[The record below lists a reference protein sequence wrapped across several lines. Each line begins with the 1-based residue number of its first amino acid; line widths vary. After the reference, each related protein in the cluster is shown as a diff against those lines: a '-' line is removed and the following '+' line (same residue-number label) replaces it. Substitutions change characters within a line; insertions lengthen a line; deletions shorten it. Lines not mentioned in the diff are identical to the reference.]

1 MCENSKSFF
10 KTCFCF
16 QFEEAGR
23 KFYFSVRFINN
34 STQDLMKGF
43 LLTLVLIFGTLP
55 LFAQDRV
62 EERLRDKLAT
72 MRSDEKIRVIIYMA
86 EQVDL
91 DAMEQDFRAR
101 KAGKAIRHYETVSRL
116 RAVAE
121 QSQRG
126 ILNELSERA
135 QRGEAEQ
142 IEQLW
147 IANMILGNLS
157 KQTILD
163 LAQRADVGM
172 IYEDGLLELDAPVEQ
187 TQAPSVPNGS
197 ELGLRRINAHR
208 LWELGYTGAGSLVMG
223 IDTGVF
229 GTHPA
234 LVGKWRGE
242 EPGVMWYHAWFD
254 QRSNPSSVPTDY
266 GSTKHGSHTMGTMV
280 GLQASTND
288 TIGVAFGAK
297 WIAAPTID
305 VGFSPHTS
313 FTLRAFQWAADPD
326 SNGID
331 NGDVPDVIA
340 NSYQDPN
347 VASQQC
353 GATAGGYW
361 TVIQALET
369 MGTAVI
375 FSAGNSGP
383 NAQTLT
389 PPKNNPNIFTVGA
402 IDAAT
407 NNIANFSSRGP
418 SSCGASIVKPEVV
431 APGVSV
437 RSANSA
443 TGYGNLSGT
452 SMACPHVAGAIALL
466 KEVNPSLTGVQIRD
480 ILYETA
486 TDLGTPGPDNTF
498 GNGLIDVWAAYQY
511 ISSTMIF
518 RVDGFVIDA
527 QTGDTLRNARVK
539 NLNSN
544 VEVTTTNGKFSFAL
558 PDTGVYLFATS
569 LNPNS
574 PTGYISRVDTLYAPE
589 DSTVY
594 TMTILL
600 ERKPNPTLSVSALQ
614 GITFNLTG
622 LDSSEATLT
631 ISNTGAPFSEL
642 DYQLELQ
649 GGLGGLKNDVMG
661 AKTNTLL
668 GANRFRGNL
677 YSVTETTKLK
687 EIQSYHFLYR
697 PSTTFKFYV
706 YENSTQSGRYAKV
719 FESNPV
725 VVEPPFDGFVR
736 SGPMNVTLQ
745 SGKFYIIGA
754 SWDSLTTHY
763 QGPGAGNLS
772 FGSFNA
778 GVLLNNANMP
788 DSLTPTTSSLPYHM
802 IISTTSGKFI
812 SVSDLQGDTLQS
824 GASRDHLVRVNTAG
838 LDETDTYTAAIRITS
853 SDTLNSVFTVPI
865 TLNFTMLSTPTPIT
879 EGNSTLPKT
888 FALGQNYPNPFNPTT
903 IISYQL
909 PTASEVRLELY
920 DVLGRKISTLVN
932 ARQPAGYY
940 NFTLNASNLAT
951 GIYFYR
957 LQANDFVQTKKMIL
971 VK

>member
-1 MCENSKSFF
+1 LNIHEENHTFNFF
-10 KTCFCF
+10 H
-16 QFEEAGR
+16 QSIIQQ
-23 KFYFSVRFINN
+23 SV
-34 STQDLMKGF
+34 MKNFG
-43 LLTLVLIFGTLP
+43 LSLVLLFSALS
-55 LFAQDRV
+55 LFAQERI
-62 EERLRDKLAT
+62 EERLREKLAS
-72 MRSDEKIRVIIYMA
+72 MRPEEKIRVIIYMA

-91 DAMEQDFRAR
+91 NALERDFTAR
-101 KAGKAIRHYETVSRL
+101 KAGKAVRHYETVARL
-116 RAVAE
+116 RTLAE

-126 ILNELSERA
+126 VLNELSERA
-135 QRGEAEQ
+135 RRGEAEQ
-142 IEQLW
+142 IEQMWL
-147 IANMILGNLS
+147 ANMILGYLS

-163 LAQRADVGM
+163 LAQRADIGM
-172 IYEDGLLELDAPVEQ
+172 IYEDGLLELDAPVAQ
-187 TQAPSVPNGS
+187 SQAPAVPNGS
-197 ELGLRRINAHR
+197 EPGLRRINAHR
-208 LWELGYTGAGSLVMG
+208 LWALGYTGAGSLVMN

-242 EPGVMWYHAWFD
+242 QPGVMWYHAWYD
-254 QRSNPSSVPTDY
+254 QRTNPSQVPTDY
-266 GSTKHGSHTMGTMV
+266 GTSKHGSHTMGTMV
-280 GLQASTND
+280 GLQAGTND

-305 VGFSPHTS
+305 VGFNPHTS

-353 GATAGGYW
+353 SATAGGYW

-383 NAQTLT
+383 NPRTLT

-402 IDAAT
+402 IDAST
-407 NNIANFSSRGP
+407 NAIANFSSRGP
-418 SSCGASIVKPEVV
+418 STCNANVIKPEVV
-431 APGVSV
+431 APGVNV
-437 RSANSA
+437 RSAYSA
-443 TGYGNLSGT
+443 TGYGTASGT

-466 KEVNPSLTGVQIRD
+466 KEVNPSLTAVQIRN

-486 TDLGTPGPDNTF
+486 TDLGAAGPDNTF

-518 RVDGFVIDA
+518 RVDGYVIDA

-539 NLNSN
+539 NLNTN
-544 VEVTTTNGKFSFAL
+544 VEVITTNGKFSFAL
-558 PDTGVYLFATS
+558 PDTGMYLFATS

-574 PTGYISRVDTLYAPE
+574 PTGYISRIDTLYAPE
-589 DSTVY
+589 DSTIY
-594 TMTILL
+594 TLTIFLQ
-600 ERKPNPTLSVSALQ
+600 RKPNPTLSVSATN

-622 LDSSEATLT
+622 LDSAEATLT
-631 ISNTGAPFSEL
+631 ISNTGLPFSEL
-642 DYQLELQ
+642 VYRLELQ
-649 GGLGGLKNDVMG
+649 GGLGGLKNDVFG
-661 AKTNTLL
+661 SKTNTLL

-677 YSVTETTKLK
+677 YSVTQTTKLK

-706 YENSTQSGRYAKV
+706 YENSTATGRYAKV
-719 FESNPV
+719 FESNDV
-725 VVEPPFDGFVR
+725 VMNPPFDGFVR
-736 SGPMNVTLQ
+736 SGPMNLTLRA
-745 SGKFYIIGA
+745 GRFYIIGA
-754 SWDSLTTHY
+754 AWDSLTTHY
-763 QGPGAGNLS
+763 QGPGSGNLS
-772 FGSFNA
+772 FGSFSS
-778 GVLLNNANMP
+778 GVLLNNATMP
-788 DSLTPTTSSLPYHM
+788 DSLTPVTSSLPYHM
-802 IISTTSGKFI
+802 ILSTTSGRFI
-812 SVSDLQGDTLQS
+812 SVSNLQGDTLMAGES
-824 GASRDHLVRVNTAG
+824 NDHLVRVNTAG
-838 LDETDTYTAAIRITS
+838 LDETNTYTAAIRITS

-865 TLNFTMLSTPTPIT
+865 SLNFTTLSTPTPIT
-879 EGNSTLPKT
+879 EERSTLPKE
-888 FALGQNYPNPFNPTT
+888 FALAQNYPNPFNPTT
-903 IISYQL
+903 IIAYQL
-909 PTASEVRLELY
+909 PTASDVRLELF

-932 ARQPAGYY
+932 ARQSAGYY
-940 NFTLNASNLAT
+940 TFTLNASNLAT

-957 LQANDFVQTKKMIL
+957 LQAGNFVETKKMML

>member
-1 MCENSKSFF
+1 
-10 KTCFCF
+10 
-16 QFEEAGR
+16 
-23 KFYFSVRFINN
+23 
-34 STQDLMKGF
+34 MKGF
-43 LLTLVLIFGTLP
+43 HLLLVLLFSALP
-55 LFAQDRV
+55 LFAQERV

-72 MRSDEKIRVIIYMA
+72 MRADEKVRVIVYMA

-91 DAMEQDFRAR
+91 NAMERNFSAR
-101 KAGKAIRHYETVSRL
+101 KAGKSVRHYETVSRL
-116 RAVAE
+116 RALAE

-126 ILNELSERA
+126 VLNELSERA

-142 IEQLW
+142 LEQLW
-147 IANMILGNLS
+147 IANMIVGNLS

-187 TQAPSVPNGS
+187 SQASSVPNGS
-197 ELGLRRINAHR
+197 EIGLRRINAHR

-229 GTHPA
+229 ATHPA

-242 EPGVMWYHAWFD
+242 EPGVMWYHAWLD
-254 QRSNPSSVPTDY
+254 QRATPSSIPTDY

-383 NAQTLT
+383 GTQTLT
-389 PPKNNPNIFTVGA
+389 PPKNNANIFTVGA
-402 IDAAT
+402 IDGNT
-407 NNIANFSSRGP
+407 GNIASFSSRGP
-418 SSCGASIVKPEVV
+418 SSCGSGIIKPEVV

-466 KEVNPSLTGVQIRD
+466 KEVNPSLTAVQIRD

-486 TDLGTPGPDNTF
+486 TDLGTAGMDNTF

-539 NLNSN
+539 NMNSDIE
-544 VEVTTTNGKFSFAL
+544 VVTTSGKFSFAL
-558 PDTGVYLFATS
+558 PDTGMYLFATS
-569 LNPNS
+569 LDANS
-574 PTGYISRVDTLYAPE
+574 PTGYISRVDTLYAPT

-594 TMTILL
+594 SLTILL
-600 ERKPNPTLSVSALQ
+600 ERKPNPTLSVSATD
-614 GITFNLTG
+614 GIAFNLTG
-622 LDSSEATLT
+622 LDSSEAVLT
-631 ISNTGAPFSEL
+631 VSNTGATFSEL
-642 DYQLELQ
+642 GYRLELQ

-661 AKTNTLL
+661 SKTNTLL

-677 YSVTETTKLK
+677 YAITETTKLK

-706 YENSTQSGRYAKV
+706 YENSAQSGRYAKV
-719 FESNPV
+719 FESTAV
-725 VVEPPFDGFVR
+725 TMDSPFDGMVR
-736 SGPMNVTLQ
+736 SGPMNLTLQ
-745 SGKFYIIGA
+745 SGRFYIIGA
-754 SWDSLTTHY
+754 SWDSLTTHF

-772 FGSFNA
+772 FGNFSA
-778 GVLLNNANMP
+778 GVLVNQATMP

-802 IISTTSGKFI
+802 ILSTTSGKFI
-812 SVSDLQGDTLQS
+812 SVSNLQGDTLQS
-824 GASRDHLVRVNTAG
+824 GATGEHLIRVNTAG

-853 SDTLNSVFTVPI
+853 SDTLSSVFTVPI
-865 TLNFTMLSTPTPIT
+865 TLNFTMLSAPTPIT
-879 EGNSTLPKT
+879 EGNSALPKA
-888 FALGQNYPNPFNPTT
+888 FALEQNYPNPFNPSTV
-903 IISYQL
+903 ISYQL
-909 PTASEVRLELY
+909 PAASEVRLELF

-932 ARQPAGYY
+932 ARQSAGYY
-940 NFTLNASNLAT
+940 NFTLNAGNLAT

-957 LQANDFVQTKKMIL
+957 LQANATNGASNGAFVQTKKLLL

>member
-1 MCENSKSFF
+1 MKN
-10 KTCFCF
+10 FCL
-16 QFEEAGR
+16 
-23 KFYFSVRFINN
+23 SLI
-34 STQDLMKGF
+34 
-43 LLTLVLIFGTLP
+43 LLFGALP

-62 EERLRDKLAT
+62 EERLREKLAS
-72 MRSDEKIRVIIYMA
+72 MRSDEKIRVIVYMA

-91 DAMEQDFRAR
+91 NALERDFAAR
-101 KAGKAIRHYETVSRL
+101 KAGKAVRHYETVSRL
-116 RAVAE
+116 RALAE

-135 QRGEAEQ
+135 QRGEAEE
-142 IEQLW
+142 IEQMWL
-147 IANMILGNLS
+147 ANMILGNLS

-197 ELGLRRINAHR
+197 EPGLRRINAHR
-208 LWELGYTGAGSLVMG
+208 LWELGYTGAGSLVMN

-234 LVGKWRGE
+234 LAGKWRGE
-242 EPGVMWYHAWFD
+242 EAGVMWYHAWFD

-353 GATAGGYW
+353 SATAGGYW

-402 IDAAT
+402 IDAST

-418 SSCGASIVKPEVV
+418 SSCSPSIIKPEVV

-437 RSANSA
+437 RSVISA

-466 KEVNPSLTGVQIRD
+466 KEVNPSLTAVQIRD

-486 TDLGTPGPDNTF
+486 TDLGPVGPDNTF

-518 RVDGFVIDA
+518 RVDGYVIDA

-539 NLNSN
+539 NLNTN
-544 VEVTTTNGKFSFAL
+544 IEVITTNGKFSFAL
-558 PDTGVYLFATS
+558 PDTGTYLFATS

-589 DSTVY
+589 DSTIY
-594 TMTILL
+594 TVTILL
-600 ERKPNPTLSVSALQ
+600 ERKPNPTLSVNATQ
-614 GITFNLTG
+614 GISFSLTG
-622 LDSSEATLT
+622 LDSAEATLT
-631 ISNTGAPFSEL
+631 ISNSGPPFSEL
-642 DYQLELQ
+642 NYRLELQ
-649 GGLGGLKNDVMG
+649 GGLGGLKHDVMG
-661 AKTNTLL
+661 SKTNTLL

-697 PSTTFKFYV
+697 PSTTFKFFV
-706 YENSTQSGRYAKV
+706 YENSTLSGRYAKV
-719 FESNPV
+719 FESAPV
-725 VVEPPFDGFVR
+725 TESAPFDGFVR
-736 SGPMNVTLQ
+736 SGPMNLTLQ
-745 SGKFYIIGA
+745 AGKFYIIGA

-763 QGPGAGNLS
+763 QGPGTGNLA
-772 FGSFNA
+772 FGNFAS
-778 GVLLNNANMP
+778 GVLLNAQP
-788 DSLTPTTSSLPYHM
+788 TDSLTPTTSSLPYHM
-802 IISTTSGKFI
+802 IISTTSGKF
-812 SVSDLQGDTLQS
+812 VSLSPLDGDTLAS
-824 GASRDHLVRVNTAG
+824 GESRDHLVRVNTAG

-865 TLNFTMLSTPTPIT
+865 TLNFITLSTPTPIT
-879 EGNSTLPKT
+879 EERNTLPKE
-888 FALGQNYPNPFNPTT
+888 FALAQNYPNPFNPSTV
-903 IISYQL
+903 IAYQL
-909 PTASEVRLELY
+909 PTASDVRLELY

-932 ARQPAGYY
+932 TRQAAGYY
-940 NFTLNASNLAT
+940 TFTLNASNLAT

-957 LQANDFVQTKKMIL
+957 LQANATNGTSKTFVQTKKMML

>member
-1 MCENSKSFF
+1 
-10 KTCFCF
+10 
-16 QFEEAGR
+16 
-23 KFYFSVRFINN
+23 
-34 STQDLMKGF
+34 
-43 LLTLVLIFGTLP
+43 
-55 LFAQDRV
+55 
-62 EERLRDKLAT
+62 
-72 MRSDEKIRVIIYMA
+72 MRSDEKIRVIVYMA

-91 DAMEQDFRAR
+91 NALERDFAAR
-101 KAGKAIRHYETVSRL
+101 KAGKAVRHYETVSRL
-116 RAVAE
+116 RALAE

-135 QRGEAEQ
+135 QRGEAEE
-142 IEQLW
+142 IEQMWL
-147 IANMILGNLS
+147 ANMILGNLS

-197 ELGLRRINAHR
+197 EPGLRRINAHR
-208 LWELGYTGAGSLVMG
+208 LWELGYTGAGSLVMN

-234 LVGKWRGE
+234 LAGKWRGE
-242 EPGVMWYHAWFD
+242 EAGVMWYHAWFD

-353 GATAGGYW
+353 SATAGGYW

-402 IDAAT
+402 IDAST

-418 SSCGASIVKPEVV
+418 SSCSPSIIKPEVV

-437 RSANSA
+437 RSVISA

-466 KEVNPSLTGVQIRD
+466 KEVNPSLTAVQIRD

-486 TDLGTPGPDNTF
+486 TDLGPVGPDNTF

-518 RVDGFVIDA
+518 RVDGYVIDA

-539 NLNSN
+539 NLNTN
-544 VEVTTTNGKFSFAL
+544 IEVITTNGKFSFAL
-558 PDTGVYLFATS
+558 PDTGTYLFATS

-589 DSTVY
+589 DSTIY

-600 ERKPNPTLSVSALQ
+600 ERKPNPTLSVNATQ
-614 GITFNLTG
+614 GISFSLTG
-622 LDSSEATLT
+622 LDSAEATLT
-631 ISNTGAPFSEL
+631 ISNSGPPFSEL
-642 DYQLELQ
+642 NYRLELQ
-649 GGLGGLKNDVMG
+649 GGLGGLKHDVMG
-661 AKTNTLL
+661 SKTNTLL

-697 PSTTFKFYV
+697 PSTTFKFFV
-706 YENSTQSGRYAKV
+706 YENSTLSGRYAKV
-719 FESNPV
+719 FESAPV
-725 VVEPPFDGFVR
+725 TESAPFDGFVR
-736 SGPMNVTLQ
+736 SGPMNLTLQ
-745 SGKFYIIGA
+745 AGKFYIIGA

-763 QGPGAGNLS
+763 QGPGTGNLA
-772 FGSFNA
+772 FGNFAS
-778 GVLLNNANMP
+778 GVLLNAQP
-788 DSLTPTTSSLPYHM
+788 TDSLTPTTSSLPYHM
-802 IISTTSGKFI
+802 IISTTSGKF
-812 SVSDLQGDTLQS
+812 VSLSPLDGDTLAS
-824 GASRDHLVRVNTAG
+824 GESRDHLVRVNTAG

-865 TLNFTMLSTPTPIT
+865 TLNFITLSTPTPIT
-879 EGNSTLPKT
+879 EERNTLPKE
-888 FALGQNYPNPFNPTT
+888 FALAQNYPNPFNPSTV
-903 IISYQL
+903 IAYQL
-909 PTASEVRLELY
+909 PTASDVRLELY

-932 ARQPAGYY
+932 TRQAAGYY
-940 NFTLNASNLAT
+940 TFTLNASNLAT

-957 LQANDFVQTKKMIL
+957 LQANATNGTSKTFVQTKKMML

>member
-1 MCENSKSFF
+1 MKSFCLSVVLF
-10 KTCFCF
+10 
-16 QFEEAGR
+16 
-23 KFYFSVRFINN
+23 FSA
-34 STQDLMKGF
+34 
-43 LLTLVLIFGTLP
+43 LP
-55 LFAQDRV
+55 LFAQERV
-62 EERLRDKLAT
+62 EERLRERLAT
-72 MRSDEKIRVIIYMA
+72 MRADEKIRVIVYMA

-91 DAMEQDFRAR
+91 KALNRDFTAR
-101 KAGKAIRHYETVSRL
+101 KAGKAVRHYETVSRL
-116 RAVAE
+116 RALAE

-142 IEQLW
+142 LEQMW

-163 LAQRADVGM
+163 LAQRPDVAM

-187 TQAPSVPNGS
+187 SQASSVPNGS
-197 ELGLRRINAHR
+197 EPGLRRINAHR
-208 LWELGYTGAGSLVMG
+208 LWELGYTGAGSLVMN

-234 LVGKWRGE
+234 LAGKWRGE
-242 EPGVMWYHAWFD
+242 EAGVMWYHAWYD
-254 QRSNPSSVPTDY
+254 QRSTPSSTPTDY

-340 NSYQDPN
+340 NSYQDPS
-347 VASQQC
+347 VSSQQC
-353 GATAGGYW
+353 NATAGGYW
-361 TVIQALET
+361 TVIEALET

-402 IDAAT
+402 IDANT
-407 NNIANFSSRGP
+407 SIIASFSSRGP
-418 SSCGASIVKPEVV
+418 SSCGANIIKPEVS
-431 APGVSV
+431 APGVNV
-437 RSANSA
+437 RSATSA

-466 KEVNPSLTGVQIRD
+466 KEVNPSLTAVEIRD
-480 ILYETA
+480 ILFETA
-486 TDLGTPGPDNTF
+486 ADLGTTGPDNTY

-518 RVDGFVIDA
+518 RVDGYVIDA

-544 VEVTTTNGKFSFAL
+544 VEITTTNGKFSFAL
-558 PDTGVYLFATS
+558 PDTGTYLFATS

-574 PTGYISRVDTLYAPE
+574 PTGYISRIDTLYAPT
-589 DSTVY
+589 DSTIY

-600 ERKPNPTLSVSALQ
+600 ERKPNPTLNVSTTQ

-631 ISNTGAPFSEL
+631 ISNAGPPFSEL
-642 DYQLELQ
+642 SYQLELQ
-649 GGLGGLKNDVMG
+649 GGLGGLKSDVMG
-661 AKTNTLL
+661 SKTNTLL
-668 GANRFRGNL
+668 GARRFRGNL
-677 YSVTETTKLK
+677 YSISETTKLK

-697 PSTTFKFYV
+697 PSTKFKFFV
-706 YENSTQSGRYAKV
+706 YENSTLSGQYTKL
-719 FESNPV
+719 FESNDV
-725 VVEPPFDGFVR
+725 VMEPPFDGFVR
-736 SGPMNVTLQ
+736 SGAMNVNLQ
-745 SGKFYIIGA
+745 SGKFYIVGVA
-754 SWDSLTTHY
+754 WDSLTTHY
-763 QGPGAGNLS
+763 QGPGAGNLA
-772 FGSFNA
+772 FGSFA
-778 GVLLNNANMP
+778 SGVLLNTFPPP
-788 DSLTPTTSSLPYHM
+788 DSLTPTTTSLPYHM
-802 IISTTSGKFI
+802 ILSTTSGKFV
-812 SVSDLQGDTLQS
+812 SVSNVQGDTLQS
-824 GASRDHLVRVNTAG
+824 GESQEHLVRVNTAG
-838 LDETDTYTAAIRITS
+838 LDETNTYTASVRITS

-865 TLNFTMLSTPTPIT
+865 TLNFTMLSTPTPT
-879 EGNSTLPKT
+879 ERNSMLPKE
-888 FALGQNYPNPFNPTT
+888 FALAQNYPNPFNPTT
-903 IISYQL
+903 MIAYQL
-909 PTASEVRLELY
+909 PAASDVRLELY

-932 ARQPAGYY
+932 ARQSAGYY
-940 NFTLNASNLAT
+940 NFILNASNLAT

-957 LQANDFVQTKKMIL
+957 LQTNNFVQTKKMML

>member
-1 MCENSKSFF
+1 MKN
-10 KTCFCF
+10 FCLSLLLL
-16 QFEEAGR
+16 
-23 KFYFSVRFINN
+23 FSA
-34 STQDLMKGF
+34 
-43 LLTLVLIFGTLP
+43 LP
-55 LFAQDRV
+55 LSAQDRI
-62 EERLRDKLAT
+62 EERLREKLAS
-72 MRSDEKIRVIIYMA
+72 MRSDEKIRVIVYMA

-91 DAMEQDFRAR
+91 NALERDFAAR
-101 KAGKAIRHYETVSRL
+101 KAGKAVRHYETVSRL
-116 RAVAE
+116 RALAE

-142 IEQLW
+142 IEQMWL
-147 IANMILGNLS
+147 ANMILGNLS

-172 IYEDGLLELDAPVEQ
+172 IYEDVLLELDAPVEQ
-187 TQAPSVPNGS
+187 SQAPSVPNGS

-208 LWELGYTGAGSLVMG
+208 LWALGYTGAGSLVMN

-353 GATAGGYW
+353 SATAGGYW

-402 IDAAT
+402 IDAGT

-418 SSCGASIVKPEVV
+418 SSCSPSIIKPEVV
-431 APGVSV
+431 APGVNV

-466 KEVNPSLTGVQIRD
+466 KEVNPSLTAVQIRD

-486 TDLGTPGPDNTF
+486 TDLGASGPDNTF

-518 RVDGFVIDA
+518 RVDGYVIDA

-544 VEVTTTNGKFSFAL
+544 IEVITTNGKFSFAL
-558 PDTGVYLFATS
+558 PDTGTYLFATS

-589 DSTVY
+589 DSTIY
-594 TMTILL
+594 TMTIFL
-600 ERKPNPTLSVSALQ
+600 ERKPNPTLSVNATQ
-614 GITFNLTG
+614 GISFNLTG
-622 LDSSEATLT
+622 LDSAEATLT
-631 ISNTGAPFSEL
+631 ISNSGPPFSEL
-642 DYQLELQ
+642 NYSLELQ

-661 AKTNTLL
+661 SKTNTLL

-677 YSVTETTKLK
+677 YNITETTKLK

-697 PSTTFKFYV
+697 PSTTFKFFV
-706 YENSTQSGRYAKV
+706 YENSTLSGRYAKV
-719 FESNPV
+719 FESAPV
-725 VVEPPFDGFVR
+725 TESAPFDGFVR
-736 SGPMNVTLQ
+736 SGPMNLTLQ
-745 SGKFYIIGA
+745 AGKFYIIGV

-763 QGPGAGNLS
+763 QGPGAGNLA
-772 FGSFNA
+772 FGNFAA
-778 GVLLNNANMP
+778 GVLLNAQPP

-802 IISTTSGKFI
+802 IISTTSGKF
-812 SVSDLQGDTLQS
+812 VSLSPLEGDTLAS
-824 GASRDHLVRVNTAG
+824 GESRDHLVRVNTAG
-838 LDETDTYTAAIRITS
+838 LDETDTYTATIRITS

-865 TLNFTMLSTPTPIT
+865 TLNFTTLSTPTPIT
-879 EGNSTLPKT
+879 EERSTLPKE
-888 FALGQNYPNPFNPTT
+888 FALAQNYPNPFNPSTV
-903 IISYQL
+903 IAYQL
-909 PTASEVRLELY
+909 PTASDVRLELY

-932 ARQPAGYY
+932 TRQAAGYY
-940 NFTLNASNLAT
+940 TFTLNASNLAT

-957 LQANDFVQTKKMIL
+957 LQASATNSASNATFVQTKKMML

>member
-1 MCENSKSFF
+1 MKSF
-10 KTCFCF
+10 CLSLILL
-16 QFEEAGR
+16 
-23 KFYFSVRFINN
+23 FSA
-34 STQDLMKGF
+34 
-43 LLTLVLIFGTLP
+43 LP

-62 EERLRDKLAT
+62 EERLREKLAS
-72 MRSDEKIRVIIYMA
+72 MRSDEKIRVIVYMA

-91 DAMEQDFRAR
+91 NAMERDFTAR
-101 KAGKAIRHYETVSRL
+101 KAGKAVRHYETVSRL
-116 RAVAE
+116 RALAE

-142 IEQLW
+142 IEQMW

-163 LAQRADVGM
+163 LAQRTDVGM
-172 IYEDGLLELDAPVEQ
+172 IYEDGLLELDVPVEQ

-197 ELGLRRINAHR
+197 EPGLRRINAHR
-208 LWELGYTGAGSLVMG
+208 LWALGYTGAGSLVMN

-242 EPGVMWYHAWFD
+242 EAGVMWYHAWFD
-254 QRSNPSSVPTDY
+254 QRSTPSSVPTDY

-353 GATAGGYW
+353 SATAGGYW

-402 IDAAT
+402 IDANT
-407 NNIANFSSRGP
+407 GNIANFSSRGP
-418 SSCGASIVKPEVV
+418 SSCSPSIIKPEVV
-431 APGVSV
+431 APGVNV

-466 KEVNPSLTGVQIRD
+466 KEVNPSLTAVQIRD

-486 TDLGTPGPDNTF
+486 TDLGTTGPDNTF
-498 GNGLIDVWAAYQY
+498 GKGLIDVWAAYQY

-518 RVDGFVIDA
+518 RVDGYVIDA

-539 NLNSN
+539 NLNSDI
-544 VEVTTTNGKFSFAL
+544 EVTTTNGKFSFAL
-558 PDTGVYLFATS
+558 PDTGTYLFATS

-574 PTGYISRVDTLYAPE
+574 PTGYISRIDTLYAPE
-589 DSTVY
+589 DSTIY
-594 TMTILL
+594 TMTIFL
-600 ERKPNPTLSVSALQ
+600 ERKPNPTMNVSNAK
-614 GITFNLTG
+614 GITFNITG
-622 LDSSEATLT
+622 LDSSEARLT
-631 ISNTGAPFSEL
+631 VSNTGLPFSEL
-642 DYQLELQ
+642 VYNLELQ
-649 GGLGGLKNDVMG
+649 GGLGGLKNDVLG
-661 AKTNTLL
+661 SKTNTLL

-677 YSVTETTKLK
+677 YSVTQTTKLK

-697 PSTTFKFYV
+697 PSTTFKFFV
-706 YENSTQSGRYAKV
+706 YENSSLSGRYAKI
-719 FESNPV
+719 FESNDV
-725 VVEPPFDGFVR
+725 VMEPPFDGFVR
-736 SGPMNVTLQ
+736 SGPMNLTLQ
-745 SGKFYIIGA
+745 AGKFYIIGA

-763 QGPGAGNLS
+763 QGPGTGNLG
-772 FGSFNA
+772 FGMFSS
-778 GVLLNNANMP
+778 GVLLNSLPMP
-788 DSLTPTTSSLPYHM
+788 DSLSPTTSSLPYHM
-802 IISTTSGKFI
+802 ILSTTSGRFV
-812 SVSDLQGDTLQS
+812 SVSPTTGDTLAS
-824 GASRDHLVRVNTAG
+824 GESRDHIIRVNTAG
-838 LDETDTYTAAIRITS
+838 LDETDTYTASIRITS

-865 TLNFTMLSTPTPIT
+865 TLNFTMLSTPQPTT
-879 EGNSTLPKT
+879 ESGGMVPKE
-888 FALGQNYPNPFNPTT
+888 FALAQNYPNPFNPST

-909 PTASEVRLELY
+909 PSASDVRLELY

-932 ARQPAGYY
+932 ARQSAGYY
-940 NFTLNASNLAT
+940 NYTLNAANLAT

-957 LQANDFVQTKKMIL
+957 LQAGNFVQTKKMLL

>member
-1 MCENSKSFF
+1 MKN
-10 KTCFCF
+10 FCL
-16 QFEEAGR
+16 
-23 KFYFSVRFINN
+23 SLI
-34 STQDLMKGF
+34 
-43 LLTLVLIFGTLP
+43 LLFGALP

-62 EERLRDKLAT
+62 EERLREKLAS
-72 MRSDEKIRVIIYMA
+72 MRSDEKIRVIVYMA

-91 DAMEQDFRAR
+91 NALERDFAAR
-101 KAGKAIRHYETVSRL
+101 KAGKAVRHYETVSRL
-116 RAVAE
+116 RALAE

-135 QRGEAEQ
+135 QRGEAEE
-142 IEQLW
+142 IEQMWL
-147 IANMILGNLS
+147 ANMILGNLS

-197 ELGLRRINAHR
+197 EPGLRRINAHR
-208 LWELGYTGAGSLVMG
+208 LWELGYTGAGSLVMN

-234 LVGKWRGE
+234 LAGKWRGE
-242 EPGVMWYHAWFD
+242 EAGVMWYHAWFD

-353 GATAGGYW
+353 SATAGGYW

-402 IDAAT
+402 IDAST

-418 SSCGASIVKPEVV
+418 SSCSPSIIKPEVV

-437 RSANSA
+437 RSVISA

-466 KEVNPSLTGVQIRD
+466 KEVNPSLTAVQIRD

-486 TDLGTPGPDNTF
+486 TDLGPVGPDNTF

-518 RVDGFVIDA
+518 RVDGYVIDA

-539 NLNSN
+539 NLNTN
-544 VEVTTTNGKFSFAL
+544 IEVITTNGKFSFAL
-558 PDTGVYLFATS
+558 PDTGTYLFATS

-589 DSTVY
+589 DSTIY

-600 ERKPNPTLSVSALQ
+600 ERKPNPTLSVNATQ
-614 GITFNLTG
+614 GISFSLTG
-622 LDSSEATLT
+622 LDSAEATLT
-631 ISNTGAPFSEL
+631 ISNSGPPFSEL
-642 DYQLELQ
+642 NYRLELQ
-649 GGLGGLKNDVMG
+649 GGLGGLKHDVMG
-661 AKTNTLL
+661 SKTNTLL

-697 PSTTFKFYV
+697 PSTTFKFFV
-706 YENSTQSGRYAKV
+706 YENSTLSGRYAKV
-719 FESNPV
+719 FESAPV
-725 VVEPPFDGFVR
+725 TESAPFDGFVR
-736 SGPMNVTLQ
+736 SGPMNLTLQ
-745 SGKFYIIGA
+745 AGKFYIIGA

-763 QGPGAGNLS
+763 QGPGTGNLA
-772 FGSFNA
+772 FGNFAS
-778 GVLLNNANMP
+778 GVLLNAQP
-788 DSLTPTTSSLPYHM
+788 TDSLTPTTSSLPYHM
-802 IISTTSGKFI
+802 IISTTSGKF
-812 SVSDLQGDTLQS
+812 VSLSPLDGDTLAS
-824 GASRDHLVRVNTAG
+824 GESRDHLVRVNTAG

-865 TLNFTMLSTPTPIT
+865 TLNFITLSTPTPIT
-879 EGNSTLPKT
+879 EERNTLPKE
-888 FALGQNYPNPFNPTT
+888 FALAQNYPNPFNPSTV
-903 IISYQL
+903 IAYQL
-909 PTASEVRLELY
+909 PTASDVRLELY

-932 ARQPAGYY
+932 TRQAAGYY
-940 NFTLNASNLAT
+940 TFTLNASNLAT

-957 LQANDFVQTKKMIL
+957 LQANATNGTSKTFVQTKKMML